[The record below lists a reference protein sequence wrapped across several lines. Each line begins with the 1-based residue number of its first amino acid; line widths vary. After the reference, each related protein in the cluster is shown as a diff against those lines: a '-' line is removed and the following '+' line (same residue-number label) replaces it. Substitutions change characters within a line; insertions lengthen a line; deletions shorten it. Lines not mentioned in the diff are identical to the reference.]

1 MRLLFCAL
9 PAYGHVYPLL
19 PIAEAVAGAGHEV
32 EFATTGPFVAMVAG
46 LGYETH
52 DVGPT
57 IEAARAELVGS
68 THTSAMPRDENGRPD
83 RSAAGRLFIDLLGRP
98 TAADLGP
105 LLHRRRPDLV
115 VYESYDLGAAIAAA
129 VAGIPAIDLGVS
141 PRLSDV
147 EHRAFAGERLDR
159 VWAEHESVAPSFDV
173 FTGDAYLDPFP
184 DALQP
189 AAFRSDPSRIRMR
202 SVPFSDPTISLPA
215 WVAST
220 ERPLVYLTLGTIV
233 ATGDVLRPAVDGL
246 ATLDADVLVALGSA
260 SGAEL
265 GPVPGNVHV
274 EPFVDQAAV
283 LARADLVVH
292 HAGSGTILGALG
304 HGTPQLLLP
313 KGTDQFANAD
323 RMVAAGLAAMLE
335 PRFATAEAVAVAA
348 TDALVH
354 RRPALAAT
362 RQELAALPDPADVMD
377 ELIAR
382 FT

>member
-19 PIAEAVAGAGHEV
+19 PLADAVARAGHEV
-32 EFATTGPFVAMVAG
+32 EFATTGPFVAIVAG

-57 IEAARAELVGS
+57 IEAARAELIGS

-147 EHRAFAGERLDR
+147 EHRAFAGDRLER

-189 AAFRSDPSRIRMR
+189 AAFHGDPSRVRMR
-202 SVPFSDPTISLPA
+202 SVPFSDPTTTLPA

-220 ERPLVYLTLGTIV
+220 DRPLVYLTLGTIV

-246 ATLDADVLVALGSA
+246 ATSTPTCSSRWVPRSRRRARPGAAERPRRAVRRPGGGPGARRSRSCTTPGPGRSSVRSATARRSCCSRRGPTSSPTPTAWSPPGWRRCSSRGSPPPRR
-260 SGAEL
+260 S
-265 GPVPGNVHV
+265 PPRRRM
-274 EPFVDQAAV
+274 PWPI
-283 LARADLVVH
+283 LAR
-292 HAGSGTILGALG
+292 
-304 HGTPQLLLP
+304 PLP
-313 KGTDQFANAD
+313 PPAKSS
-323 RMVAAGLAAMLE
+323 
-335 PRFATAEAVAVAA
+335 PRCPA
-348 TDALVH
+348 
-354 RRPALAAT
+354 RRRSWT
-362 RQELAALPDPADVMD
+362 S
-377 ELIAR
+377 
-382 FT
+382 